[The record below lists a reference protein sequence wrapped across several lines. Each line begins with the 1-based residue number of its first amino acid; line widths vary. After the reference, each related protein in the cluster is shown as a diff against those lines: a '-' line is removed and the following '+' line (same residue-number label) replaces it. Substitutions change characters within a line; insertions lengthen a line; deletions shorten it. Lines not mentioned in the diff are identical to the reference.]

1 MQTLIVIAIAG
12 LAAQLVDGSLG
23 MGYGLTSS
31 TLLILLIPSTTSYLY
46 KILPVSSIE
55 ESTDSL

>member
-23 MGYGLTSS
+23 MGYGLTRVKR
-31 TLLILLIPSTTSYLY
+31 LLDDP
-46 KILPVSSIE
+46 KAWR
-55 ESTDSL
+55 